1 MNISQL
7 PNDELV
13 YTLLQKGLDTSQAR
27 SSATAENISNINT
40 KGYKRK
46 YVTFEENLKK
56 SMDDLELKT
65 DDEKHMKIDSDYG
78 SVELET
84 DNSTSMREDGN
95 NVDIDNEMVNQSAN
109 ALMYNALVT
118 QINSRL
124 AMKRYVIDG
133 R

>member
-13 YTLLQKGLDTSQAR
+13 YTLLQKGLDASQAR

-124 AMKRYVIDG
+124 AMKQYVIDG

>member
-1 MNISQL
+1 
-7 PNDELV
+7 
-13 YTLLQKGLDTSQAR
+13 
-27 SSATAENISNINT
+27 
-40 KGYKRK
+40 
-46 YVTFEENLKK
+46 
-56 SMDDLELKT
+56 MDDLELKT

>member
-13 YTLLQKGLDTSQAR
+13 YNLLQKGLDASQAR
-27 SSATAENISNINT
+27 SSATADNIANINT
-40 KGYKRK
+40 EGYKRK
-46 YVTFEENLKK
+46 YVTFEESLKK

-65 DDEKHMKIDSDYG
+65 DNEKHMEIGSDYG
-78 SVELET
+78 SVDMKT
-84 DNSTSMREDGN
+84 DNSTSVREDGN

-124 AMKRYVIDG
+124 SMKQYVIDG
-133 R
+133 K

>member
-13 YTLLQKGLDTSQAR
+13 YNLLQKGLDASQAR
-27 SSATAENISNINT
+27 SSATADNIANINT
-40 KGYKRK
+40 AGYKRK
-46 YVTFEENLKK
+46 YVTFEESLKK

-65 DDEKHMKIDSDYG
+65 DNEKHMKIGSDYG
-78 SVELET
+78 AVDVKT

-124 AMKRYVIDG
+124 SMKQYVIDG
-133 R
+133 K

>member
-13 YTLLQKGLDTSQAR
+13 YNLLQKGLDASQAR
-27 SSATAENISNINT
+27 SSASADNIANINT
-40 KGYKRK
+40 EGYKRK
-46 YVTFEENLKK
+46 YVTFEESLKK

-65 DDEKHMKIDSDYG
+65 DNEKHMKIGSDYG
-78 SVELET
+78 AVDTKT

-124 AMKRYVIDG
+124 SMKQYVIDG
-133 R
+133 K

>member
-13 YTLLQKGLDTSQAR
+13 YTLLQKGLDASQAR